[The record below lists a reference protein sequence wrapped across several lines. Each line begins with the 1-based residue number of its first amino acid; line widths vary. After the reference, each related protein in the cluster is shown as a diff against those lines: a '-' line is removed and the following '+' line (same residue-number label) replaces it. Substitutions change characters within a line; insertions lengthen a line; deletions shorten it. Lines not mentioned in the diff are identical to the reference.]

1 MKEEIQQLQRD
12 KELEMAELQLKIENL
27 RREEEKMQKHHD
39 DLNKNTQQ
47 KIMEAALEIET
58 LQKQKQDLE
67 QRLEDTTD
75 AKNEV

>member
-1 MKEEIQQLQRD
+1 
-12 KELEMAELQLKIENL
+12 
-27 RREEEKMQKHHD
+27 
-39 DLNKNTQQ
+39 
-47 KIMEAALEIET
+47 MEAALEIET